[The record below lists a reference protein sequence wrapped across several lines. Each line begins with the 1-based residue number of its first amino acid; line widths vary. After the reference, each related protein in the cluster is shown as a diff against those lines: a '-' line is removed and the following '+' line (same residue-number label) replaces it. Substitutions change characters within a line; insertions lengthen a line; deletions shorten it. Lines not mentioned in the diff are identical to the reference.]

1 MAMARLFAP
10 IVILSLACAGCGKPA
25 DKANQVTL
33 VDVSQ
38 GRLVTDNCEQG
49 SDLDFRNQ
57 VVAAAP
63 FKGPSDVDHGAL
75 VLTVDPGQWRNLG
88 YGVRQRI
95 IAIIDCGDAGPGKY
109 HFNIYVR
116 GPDGTDIM
124 KIPASELMQWRA
136 AGLAMLEQTGLRADA
151 VPRDAAIPNHS
162 PIDPGAPGP

>member
-1 MAMARLFAP
+1 MAARLFAS
-10 IVILSLACAGCGKPA
+10 ILVLSLTCAACGQPA
-25 DKANQVTL
+25 DKTNQVTL

-38 GRLVTDNCEQG
+38 GRLVRDGCDQAP
-49 SDLDFRNQ
+49 DLDFRNQ

-63 FKGPSDVDHGAL
+63 FNGPPSVDHGAL

-109 HFNIYVR
+109 HSNISVR

-124 KIPASELMQWRA
+124 KIPAPQLMQWRA
-136 AGLAMLEQTGLRADA
+136 TGLATLEQTGLRADA
-151 VPRDAAIPNHS
+151 VSRDATIPNSS
-162 PIDPGAPGP
+162 PIDPGAPAQ